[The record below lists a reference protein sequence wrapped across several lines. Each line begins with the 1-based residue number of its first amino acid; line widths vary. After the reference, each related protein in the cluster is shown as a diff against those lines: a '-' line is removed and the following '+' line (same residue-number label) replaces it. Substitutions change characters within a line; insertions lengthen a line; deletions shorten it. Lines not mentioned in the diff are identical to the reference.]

1 MNLTE
6 VYITY
11 LVTIAAIGFCL
22 VKYLFGIHALHNQ
35 PKVKRGLKIPPLV
48 PSLIPLLG
56 MLPFKIM
63 WSPRD
68 FVLSAKNLL
77 WNSQPVRARIFT
89 QTFYIFQGAETI
101 RSIVNKR
108 SLSLFPIHVIL
119 LRRVFGLPASASWI
133 YAQDNSG
140 GLPKPYPE
148 SNVKPQNRIEY
159 AVRRTNHR
167 LLVGSGFAPLVKRF
181 QTVLTDRLQSLS
193 IGGHWVK
200 WDDFAELINHEFT
213 ASFLD
218 SLCEM
223 YLMQEHPDFVINLF
237 TLHDNIWKM
246 FIGMPRFLAPQ
257 VYAARDAA
265 LAALKDWNT
274 WARERSDAAAG
285 TSEGDDPFWASQYWR
300 DRIDAFQQINGF
312 DANIIAIHDLAVIW
326 GMSIN
331 GVNTSLWACLEAFKD
346 QELLERV
353 RAEARAFLQ
362 AIYAETL
369 RLRINGF
376 FVWYQSRGNLDVD
389 GWLIPNKSWI
399 LTTPMVG
406 HMDPGIWCTGPDA
419 DHPVQEFWVGR
430 WLKYTDDGY
439 TLVFSTEMAKGAWM
453 PYGGGFH
460 ICPGRYF
467 AKTMII
473 LGVALMTT
481 MYDCEVLAG
490 ETNMRM
496 SMRTFGF
503 GTAGPVGKVPVRIR
517 RR

>member
-1 MNLTE
+1 
-6 VYITY
+6 
-11 LVTIAAIGFCL
+11 
-22 VKYLFGIHALHNQ
+22 
-35 PKVKRGLKIPPLV
+35 
-48 PSLIPLLG
+48 
-56 MLPFKIM
+56 
-63 WSPRD
+63 
-68 FVLSAKNLL
+68 
-77 WNSQPVRARIFT
+77 
-89 QTFYIFQGAETI
+89 
-101 RSIVNKR
+101 
-108 SLSLFPIHVIL
+108 
-119 LRRVFGLPASASWI
+119 
-133 YAQDNSG
+133 
-140 GLPKPYPE
+140 
-148 SNVKPQNRIEY
+148 
-159 AVRRTNHR
+159 
-167 LLVGSGFAPLVKRF
+167 
-181 QTVLTDRLQSLS
+181 
-193 IGGHWVK
+193 
-200 WDDFAELINHEFT
+200 
-213 ASFLD
+213 
-218 SLCEM
+218 
-223 YLMQEHPDFVINLF
+223 
-237 TLHDNIWKM
+237 
-246 FIGMPRFLAPQ
+246 
-257 VYAARDAA
+257 
-265 LAALKDWNT
+265 
-274 WARERSDAAAG
+274 
-285 TSEGDDPFWASQYWR
+285 
-300 DRIDAFQQINGF
+300 
-312 DANIIAIHDLAVIW
+312 
-326 GMSIN
+326 MSIN

-353 RAEARAFLQ
+353 RAEARACLISNSDLKFDIDRLLRQPVLQ

-389 GWLIPNKSWI
+389 GWLIPNKNWI